1 MMKEK
6 FILPDDW
13 IAKVSRL
20 SVATSSKLR
29 GQHKGSHRSA
39 RFGAS
44 LDFSDFR
51 EYFPGDDV
59 RQVDWNVYARTEKF
73 YIKRFLDE
81 QEMRVHIL
89 LDSTKSMGEP
99 NKWLFARQ
107 IVASL
112 GLMVLNR
119 DDRLSF
125 SFLQEG
131 EKKPMFRRKGATNR
145 KAFLQIVSEIEEAS
159 FKGRFTIEGFKELPK
174 DSTVLFIVTDGLE
187 PIEEWEQ
194 FFKRLPRF
202 AGDIRCIQIVTKE
215 ELNPTYAGDL
225 RLIDAETMK
234 DTNVSMST
242 KVIEEYKRTMEL
254 HQLQFERIAN
264 RFGIRK
270 IQLVVE
276 DGLQNAI
283 FQNLIRAR
291 MVQ

>member
-1 MMKEK
+1 MMRGN
-6 FILPDDW
+6 FILPEDW

-20 SVATSSKLR
+20 SIATTSKLR

-51 EYFPGDDV
+51 EYTPGDDV
-59 RQVDWNVYARTEKF
+59 RQVDWNVYARTEKYF
-73 YIKRFLDE
+73 IKRFLDE

-89 LDSTKSMGEP
+89 LDSSKSMGEEK
-99 NKWLFARQ
+99 KWLFARQ

-125 SFLQEG
+125 SYLQEDD
-131 EKKPMFRRKGATNR
+131 KKTMFRRKGTTSR
-145 KAFLQIVSEIEEAS
+145 KGFLQVISEIEQAT
-159 FKGRFTIEGFKELPK
+159 FHGQITAEGLKVLPK
-174 DSTVLFIVTDGLE
+174 DCTVLFIVSDGLE
-187 PIEEWEQ
+187 PIQHWEQ

-202 AGDIRCIQIVTKE
+202 AGDIRCIQVVTQE
-215 ELNPTYAGDL
+215 EMHPSYSGEL
-225 RLIDAETMK
+225 RLIDVETNK
-234 DTNVSMST
+234 NTNVSMST
-242 KVIEEYKRTMEL
+242 KVIDDYVKIREL
-254 HQLQFERIAN
+254 HQKQFVKVAG
-264 RFGIRK
+264 RFGVQT

-283 FQNLIRAR
+283 FQNLLRAR